1 MNVLRVPEPGMKLFN
16 STAEQI
22 KHLIFKK
29 PHPEWVGAK
38 ERIDPNAWFPRK
50 VRLAN
55 LLNVKLMLTQVQGSI
70 SSTSLF
76 QHLADDAFKIDR
88 SIRPLRSC
96 NYTLYKQ
103 KITIATRL

>member
-1 MNVLRVPEPGMKLFN
+1 MKLFK

-22 KHLIFKK
+22 KHLIFTK

-55 LLNVKLMLTQVQGSI
+55 LLNVELMLTQVQGSI
-70 SSTSLF
+70 SLTSLF
-76 QHLADDAFKIDR
+76 QHLI
-88 SIRPLRSC
+88 S
-96 NYTLYKQ
+96 
-103 KITIATRL
+103 